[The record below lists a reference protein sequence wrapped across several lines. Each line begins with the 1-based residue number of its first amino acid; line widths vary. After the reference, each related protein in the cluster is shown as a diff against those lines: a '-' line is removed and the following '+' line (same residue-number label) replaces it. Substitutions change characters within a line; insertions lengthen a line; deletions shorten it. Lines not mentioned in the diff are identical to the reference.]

1 MTSLPRSCNYE
12 QKGSVMPTYQDFPTC
27 DLCRSIDLEI
37 VHNDDFGPMTACSE
51 CGYTWVA
58 KYAELT
64 PEITITQAS

>member
-1 MTSLPRSCNYE
+1 MTLLPRTCNYS

-27 DLCRSIDLEI
+27 VLCRSIDLEI

-58 KYAELT
+58 KYDELT
-64 PEITITQAS
+64 PEVTITKAS

>member
-1 MTSLPRSCNYE
+1 
-12 QKGSVMPTYQDFPTC
+12 MPTYQEFPTC

-58 KYAELT
+58 TYDELT
-64 PEITITQAS
+64 PEINITKAS